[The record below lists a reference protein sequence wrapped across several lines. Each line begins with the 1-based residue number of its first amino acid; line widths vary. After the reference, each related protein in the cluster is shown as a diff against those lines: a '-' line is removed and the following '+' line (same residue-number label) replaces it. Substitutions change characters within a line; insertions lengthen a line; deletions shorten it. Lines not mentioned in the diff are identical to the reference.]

1 MQDLKVLN
9 NKLQRKV
16 EQLTTQLSMKHAE
29 ADGAV
34 EAAATPA
41 PCDTDYIS
49 GLVRKCAVSEE
60 CEVCL
65 LKFNSL
71 ARHQMAVKHGH
82 IYRARSKETGS
93 AKKRRLNEERR
104 DRHTRK
110 RTLMHEM
117 QAPSNP
123 AVQQAIR
130 RLALGQG
137 SAGSDFREYL
147 DTMPKRLKTEYI
159 QSREQREWHE
169 FQFTE
174 DAIFS
179 RPLVYRYKAAGG
191 SGAANK

>member
-65 LKFNSL
+65 LKFSSL

-82 IYRARSKETGS
+82 IYRARKKETAS

-110 RTLMHEM
+110 RTLMQEM

-137 SAGSDFREYL
+137 SAGSDFRRG
-147 DTMPKRLKTEYI
+147 PAAA
-159 QSREQREWHE
+159 QRHRARARRAD
-169 FQFTE
+169 Q
-174 DAIFS
+174 A
-179 RPLVYRYKAAGG
+179 RAAP
-191 SGAANK
+191 